1 MEHLGHEFAF
11 RVRSE
16 IRNFRPLLAALIAL
30 IFYTVTDI
38 LVWQRVFEANQLV
51 KYADTYHVG
60 WFVSLAGYAAV
71 GVVIMADRWKD
82 CVFFLVALSV
92 GAFSGLEDVLYYLLD
107 RKPMPAALPWLGSN
121 PLIFWACCTP
131 PCICDVGRPWQS
143 IDELRPKPA
152 HTPLQIARP
161 TSPVLH
167 RLQMPWSLARPPH
180 LVVSPERRALP

>member
-1 MEHLGHEFAF
+1 MQHPRHEFAL
-11 RVRSE
+11 RVRNE

-60 WFVSLAGYAAV
+60 WFVSLAGYAAI

-107 RKPMPAALPWLGSN
+107 RRPMPTALPWLESN
-121 PLIFWACCTP
+121 PLIFETSRLGVIAS
-131 PCICDVGRPWQS
+131 VGCW
-143 IDELRPKPA
+143 
-152 HTPLQIARP
+152 
-161 TSPVLH
+161 
-167 RLQMPWSLARPPH
+167 
-180 LVVSPERRALP
+180 LVVLGVLYAALYLRRWPAVAIDRRTPTQAGTHPSANS